1 MSTKHSFSD
10 VGTKELELLLEL
22 ICLSLCALDD
32 DDDDDGLEEDRACP
46 LPLLF
51 MIRLEL
57 LLEAGAALEEE
68 LPSNPP
74 ELASGNDELGDGAE
88 RRDVADGVAVE
99 AGLLGEP
106 QVTVESR
113 GDRIRRMRTER
124 HPGGSRLRARS
135 RFRDR

>member
-1 MSTKHSFSD
+1 MSTKHSFSE

-32 DDDDDGLEEDRACP
+32 DDDDDGLEEVRACP

-57 LLEAGAALEEE
+57 LLEAVAALEEE

-74 ELASGNDELGDGAE
+74 ELASGNDELGDG
-88 RRDVADGVAVE
+88 
-99 AGLLGEP
+99 L
-106 QVTVESR
+106 ESR
-113 GDRIRRMRTER
+113 D
-124 HPGGSRLRARS
+124 GGVVE
-135 RFRDR
+135 